1 MPNTWTESLMAYG
14 HPFDLGEFK
23 DAGKYPGWFTF
34 SSSVGDRASTMEFE
48 AHFRAH
54 AAEAIEPWLEV
65 IFWRL
70 ADLQG
75 VRDFVT
81 RKMAA
86 RLDASG
92 ASAGTL
98 WRGCIH
104 YMENPSRKHLFA
116 FKATLGLTWGP
127 IGLASAFPAVMRPD
141 WYPMVDTRIARWVG
155 HAMQAHNA
163 ADPSGPQLVRPPYLD
178 SRRTV
183 LTTRDYDFVESWFRW
198 CWSTARKLSER
209 TPLEWRSRDVEMA
222 VLNAWGGPQDPHP
235 KLHLNPLPAL

>member
-1 MPNTWTESLMAYG
+1 
-14 HPFDLGEFK
+14 
-23 DAGKYPGWFTF
+23 
-34 SSSVGDRASTMEFE
+34 
-48 AHFRAH
+48 
-54 AAEAIEPWLEV
+54 
-65 IFWRL
+65 
-70 ADLQG
+70 
-75 VRDFVT
+75 
-81 RKMAA
+81 
-86 RLDASG
+86 
-92 ASAGTL
+92 
-98 WRGCIH
+98 
-104 YMENPSRKHLFA
+104 MENPSRKHLFA